1 MEVSDSTKS
10 MGQPAEL
17 NCLMNEMSSDMDY
30 REVDMDVGG
39 EKVQQL
45 STEDVQPLYRK
56 NDGKH
61 MRSMKD
67 CLVQIE
73 DEGMGRKFIRRASN
87 SNIKNVDTIL
97 ETGQLCH
104 GKDVCSD
111 SPSLVDNEDLGS
123 GDFTDSVGRN
133 SKSSSAGNSSRNS
146 PLLVIDNRLQSSDY
160 FYEIKDTTNSFQSKI
175 LSCELDMQNP
185 CEGNITEES
194 GFGNKIQN
202 VSLNLE
208 ESDPVVKASDDGECP
223 DTVHGKITFDHGD
236 NFSINT
242 DLSSVDSKKCYDDPK
257 DRMCI
262 KKVLVNNDHH
272 KKDESDEYRVQEEQ
286 NRKNRRIIRGSV
298 TSDVLIIS
306 DPDSVADVTPS
317 QVGSGAENSLSPNH
331 IVNKKK
337 RVQQK
342 EDITVETS
350 GPTLKEHSA
359 DTQKSHPLSVNL
371 NRDECTWD
379 MMFDDNGDCLDP
391 KLMEEVSILYLL
403 CSIKLSIL

>member
-1 MEVSDSTKS
+1 MEVSDCTKS

-17 NCLMNEMSSDMDY
+17 NCLMNELSSDMDY
-30 REVDMDVGG
+30 REVDTDVGE

-45 STEDVQPLYRK
+45 STEDVQPVYRK

-61 MRSMKD
+61 MRAMKD

-73 DEGMGRKFIRRASN
+73 DESMGRKFTRRASD
-87 SNIKNVDTIL
+87 SNVMNVDTML
-97 ETGQLCH
+97 ETGRLCH
-104 GKDVCSD
+104 GKDICSD
-111 SPSLVDNEDLGS
+111 NASVVDSEDLRS
-123 GDFTDSVGRN
+123 GDFTDSVHRN

-146 PLLVIDNRLQSSDY
+146 PLLVTDNRLKSSDY
-160 FYEIKDTTNSFQSKI
+160 FCEIKDTTNSFQSKM
-175 LSCELDMQNP
+175 LSCELDVQNP

-194 GFGNKIQN
+194 GFGNKIRN

-208 ESDPVVKASDDGECP
+208 ESDPAVKASEDGECHECS
-223 DTVHGKITFDHGD
+223 DTVHGKITFDHSD

-262 KKVLVNNDHH
+262 KKVIVSNDHH

-298 TSDVLIIS
+298 MSDVLIIS
-306 DPDSVADVTPS
+306 DPDPVADRTPS
-317 QVGSGAENSLSPNH
+317 QIGSGAENSLSPSH
-331 IVNKKK
+331 VVNKKK

-342 EDITVETS
+342 GDITVETS
-350 GPTLKEHSA
+350 EPTLKEHSA
-359 DTQKSHPLSVNL
+359 DKQKSHPLSVNL

-391 KLMEEVSILYLL
+391 KLMEEVSILCLL
-403 CSIKLSIL
+403 C